1 MTITL
6 ANITPDR
13 QGFAA
18 LQTQSMAAGFNM
30 LRRLEENWRSGQNRF
45 DKPGEKLLGAF
56 AGDLLI
62 GVCGIN
68 QDPYLPGVRAG
79 RLRHL
84 YVDAQWRRMQVGM
97 ALLNAM
103 LEGADRWFDFI
114 NTNAP
119 PAAFTFYARAGFIPL
134 TDTENVT
141 HRLSL
146 KGTER

>member
-6 ANITPDR
+6 ANITPDS
-13 QGFAA
+13 QGFVT

-30 LRRLEENWRSGQNRF
+30 LRRLEENWRNGQNRF
-45 DKPGEKLLGAF
+45 DKPGEKLAGAF
-56 AGDLLI
+56 AGNLLV
-62 GVCGIN
+62 GVCGLN
-68 QDPYLPGVRAG
+68 QDPYLPGVLAG

-84 YVDAQWRRMQVGM
+84 YVDEQWRRMQVGM
-97 ALLNAM
+97 LLLNAM

-119 PAAFTFYARAGFIPL
+119 QTAFTFYQRAGFIPL
-134 TDTENVT
+134 TDSENVT

-146 KGTER
+146 KNAGR

>member
-6 ANITPDR
+6 ASITPDT
-13 QGFAA
+13 QGFVA
-18 LQTQSMAAGFNM
+18 LQSQSMVTGFNM

-45 DKPGEKLLGAF
+45 DKPGEKLVGAF
-56 AGDLLI
+56 AGDLLT
-62 GVCGIN
+62 GVCGLN
-68 QDPYLPGVRAG
+68 QDPYMPGVRAG

-84 YVDAQWRRMQVGM
+84 YVDAQWRRKQVGT

-103 LEGADRWFDFI
+103 LEGADRWFDVI

-119 PAAFTFYARAGFIPL
+119 PAAFTFYVRAGFIPL
-134 TDTENVT
+134 TDSENVT

-146 KGTER
+146 KDAWR